1 MSPKFATLALLVLAM
16 ALASALASVSAQTRY
31 ISEDLEADVRTGKT
45 LQNRIV
51 RMARSGEPVT
61 LLQQD
66 ADGYS
71 LVRFANGTE
80 GWILNR
86 FLQEQP
92 HSRDLLERAQAEL
105 DEIRSG
111 DQAGRITQLLAQ
123 RRELEAERDRLQSTV
138 NGLENELQELR
149 DVAARPQEIRAQ
161 NAQLR
166 DSLLEA
172 RNAADDYRRQVEV
185 MQSDSQRKWFVSG
198 ALVTIGSLF
207 LGILLTKLP
216 RRRRNSEW

>member
-1 MSPKFATLALLVLAM
+1 MSPKFATLALLLLAM
-16 ALASALASVSAQTRY
+16 ALVSAMASVSAQTRY

>member
-1 MSPKFATLALLVLAM
+1 MSSKFVALALLLLAI
-16 ALASALASVSAQTRY
+16 AWASALVSASAQTRY

-66 ADGYS
+66 ADGYA

-86 FLQEQP
+86 FLQDQP
-92 HSRDLLERAQAEL
+92 HARDLLERVQAEL

-123 RRELEAERDRLQSTV
+123 RRELEVERDRLQSSV
-138 NGLENELQELR
+138 DNLENELQELR

-172 RNAADDYRRQVEV
+172 RNAADEYRRQVEV

-198 ALVTIGSLF
+198 AMVTIGSLF